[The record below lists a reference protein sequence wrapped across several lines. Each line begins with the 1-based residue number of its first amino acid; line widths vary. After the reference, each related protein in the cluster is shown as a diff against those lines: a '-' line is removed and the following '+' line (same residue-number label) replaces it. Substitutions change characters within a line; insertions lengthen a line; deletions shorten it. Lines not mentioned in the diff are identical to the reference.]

1 MFKYEIDDSSFLALL
16 ETNDAEQLYELIN
29 RNRDHIG
36 KWLKFPSITLGPE
49 DSKSFIERTR
59 MRYAKDEGHWL
70 GIWSKNKLVGS
81 IGYLYLDQENRKTE
95 IGYWLGKEY
104 EGRGLITRSV
114 KALMNYAFLE
124 LKLNKIEIGVAVDNT
139 KSRAIPEKL
148 GFTREGQLRDYE
160 YINGRFVDRIIYELK
175 ADDWRTE

>member
-1 MFKYEIDDSSFLALL
+1 MFKYEINDSSFLALL

-49 DSKSFIERTR
+49 DSKSFIVRTR

-81 IGYLYLDQENRKTE
+81 IGYLYLD
-95 IGYWLGKEY
+95 
-104 EGRGLITRSV
+104 
-114 KALMNYAFLE
+114 
-124 LKLNKIEIGVAVDNT
+124 
-139 KSRAIPEKL
+139 
-148 GFTREGQLRDYE
+148 
-160 YINGRFVDRIIYELK
+160 
-175 ADDWRTE
+175 